1 MLLRL
6 LLVGSA
12 LSSLVHSTDVV
23 VVTVAT
29 EKTEGLKRFLRSA
42 ERYGI
47 DVQVYGLDEDWKGG
61 DTRIEQGGGQK
72 IRILRREL
80 EKYKDQK
87 DTIILFTDAYDVIWA
102 NGLDEVID
110 RFTFHY
116 SSLRVLF
123 GAEPF
128 CWPKKELAIEYPLVE
143 FGKKYLNSGLFM
155 GYAPEIYRMLSLREV
170 EDKEDDQL
178 YFTMIYLDEQ
188 LRKELKMGLDSIS
201 RIFQNLNGVQEDVK
215 LEFDDA
221 GRPSVLN
228 TPYNTHPALIH
239 GNGDSKLYLNYL
251 SNYVGE
257 WTAEKGCARCEE
269 RKKMESE
276 EEAAKESIV
285 LPTISLAVFVS
296 STPFVEEVLNAL
308 AAQDYPKSKIHIF
321 IYNNQPFHLETVAKW
336 AESQKGEFISRTI
349 INVDM
354 ETGERDA
361 RQMALESMVAR
372 GSEYLFMTNGDVYL
386 QREQALRDLVKKSL
400 FYETDIIS
408 PILNQPGKLF
418 SNFWGA
424 IADNGYYARSE
435 DYVEIVNGA
444 RVGLWNVP
452 FVSTPLLIKG
462 DLVKRIVSSRPF
474 HYSRELDPDMSFAL
488 FARHKGHFLHVTN
501 EDSDGFLVVSEE
513 FVEDLQKGRL
523 HTEMWQIFEN
533 RWLWEQRYLHE
544 DYVKILNGPV
554 EEVPQPCTDVYDY
567 ALLSPRFCAEL
578 IEEMEHF
585 GEWSDGSNSDRRLA
599 GGYEN
604 VPTRDIHMNQVG
616 FERQWLYF
624 INEYVRPM
632 QEKVF
637 AGYFKNPIESHM
649 MFVVRYKPEEQASL
663 RPHHDASTYSIDIA
677 LNQRDVDFEGGG
689 VRYLRYNC
697 TVPADE
703 VGHTMM
709 FPGRLTHLHEGLP
722 TTKGTRYI
730 LVSFINP

>member
-1 MLLRL
+1 MWLYILLWGSTL
-6 LLVGSA
+6 LP
-12 LSSLVHSTDVV
+12 LVHSTEVL

-29 EKTEGLKRFLRSA
+29 EKNEGLKRYLRSA
-42 ERYGI
+42 ERHGI
-47 DVQVYGLDEDWKGG
+47 DVHVFGLDEDWKGG

-72 IRILRREL
+72 IRILRRQL
-80 EKYKDQK
+80 EKYKDKK
-87 DTIILFTDAYDVIWA
+87 DMVIIFSDAYDVIWA
-102 NGLDEVID
+102 NGLDVLID
-110 RFTFHY
+110 RFTDHY
-116 SSLRVLF
+116 SQHRIIF

-143 FGKKYLNSGLFM
+143 FGKRFLNSGLFM
-155 GYAPEIYRMLSLREV
+155 GYAPEIYRMLSLKEV
-170 EDKEDDQL
+170 EDKDDDQL
-178 YFTMIYLDEQ
+178 YFTMIYLDEK

-215 LEFDDA
+215 IEFDQEGTA
-221 GRPSVLN
+221 YVFN
-228 TPYNTHPALIH
+228 TPYNTHPVLIH
-239 GNGDSKLYLNYL
+239 GNGISKLYLNYL

-257 WTAEKGCARCEE
+257 WSREKGCLRCEQ
-269 RKKMESE
+269 RKKMEKEE
-276 EEAAKESIV
+276 EEAGESME
-285 LPTISLAVFVS
+285 LPTISLAVFIS

-308 AAQDYPKSKIHIF
+308 GAQDYPKSKIHLF
-321 IYNNQPFHLETVAKW
+321 IYNSQPFHLETVSKW
-336 AESQKGEFISRTI
+336 AESQKGEFISRSI

-361 RQMALESMVAR
+361 RQMALESMVSR
-372 GSEYLFMTNGDVYL
+372 GSEYLFMTNGDIYL
-386 QREQALRDLVKKSL
+386 QREEALRDLVKKSL
-400 FYETDIIS
+400 FYDIDIIS

-424 IADNGYYARSE
+424 IAHNGYYARSE

-452 FVSTPLLIKG
+452 FIASPLLIKG
-462 DLVKRIVSSRPF
+462 DLVKNIVSSRPF
-474 HYSRELDPDMSFAL
+474 HYSKELDPDMSFAL
-488 FARHKGHFLHVTN
+488 YARHKGHFLHVSN
-501 EDSDGFLVVSEE
+501 EDSDGFLIVSDE
-513 FVEDLQKGRL
+513 FANDLQKGRL
-523 HTEMWQIFEN
+523 HTEMWQIFDN
-533 RWLWEQRYLHE
+533 RWLWEQRYLH
-544 DYVKILNGPV
+544 DDFVKILNGPV
-554 EEVPQPCTDVYDY
+554 EEVPQPCPDVYDY

-585 GEWSDGSNSDRRLA
+585 GEWSDGSNSDKRLA

-616 FERQWLYF
+616 FEREWLYF

-632 QEKVF
+632 QEKMF
-637 AGYFKNPIESHM
+637 IGYFKNPIESHM
-649 MFVVRYKPEEQASL
+649 MFVVRYKPDEQASL
-663 RPHHDASTYSIDIA
+663 RPHHDASTFSIDIA
-677 LNQRDVDFEGGG
+677 LNQRGVDFEGGG
-689 VRYLRYNC
+689 VRYVRYNC